1 MIGVQTSW
9 FCEQSTVFRR
19 RKEGKGREEGVRRE
33 REKCGCIGRGGE
45 ECGKEGERRVENHGG
60 ATKESYDQER
70 IHTRSTS
77 LFLKLLFCNSPSFS
91 LRNLSKTGTLL
102 KRERGGV
109 SE

>member
-1 MIGVQTSW
+1 MWVY
-9 FCEQSTVFRR
+9 R
-19 RKEGKGREEGVRRE
+19 RK
-33 REKCGCIGRGGE
+33 RGGE

-102 KRERGGV
+102 KRERGGM

>member
-1 MIGVQTSW
+1 MIVQVIGVQTSW

-70 IHTRSTS
+70 IHREG
-77 LFLKLLFCNSPSFS
+77 
-91 LRNLSKTGTLL
+91 RRE
-102 KRERGGV
+102 KRKGRVGRVQEEGRR
-109 SE
+109 EE